1 MEKRVINLP
10 RLIKLVKIVAVLVMT
25 PPKKIDLE
33 DRAVVLKI
41 ELKNMHLKAR
51 LER

>member
-10 RLIKLVKIVAVLVMT
+10 KLIKLVKIVAVLVMT
-25 PPKKIDLE
+25 PPKKIDLK
-33 DRAVVLKI
+33 DRAAVLKI
-41 ELKNMHLKAR
+41 EQKNMHLKAR